1 MATPTN
7 SPPDATMRDSHGPK
21 MPVTKQ
27 TELEQYACDH
37 CKRRKLKCSREK
49 PKCVNCRGWSGPC
62 TYSRRGRIPRRPRT
76 NILQDNVNNHT
87 ERNLD
92 SSHVVESIAHTLP
105 TSFASHEPT
114 YLNLLNYESDKD
126 IIADSNRSVKSPAC
140 NKEKNEHIND
150 DSSAPSILSQAKSS
164 ITTAE
169 MKSSNLE
176 PALQRDAENGL
187 SYLTTIFS
195 EGSFDDPDIYS
206 NVKHF
211 RRQREVFFIPDK
223 AEGDRM
229 IQIFI
234 AGIERGKPFFTMP
247 PLDIIL
253 KLAFE
258 PKRVSERAW
267 LLLYNAFL
275 STTIAFMEPS
285 NTRINRGLQWNVW
298 IILQDSSFFL
308 EPSEIG
314 IQAIL
319 MVSCHSQDVVP
330 PGLCWTLI
338 SHACR
343 MAQSLNLHIPS
354 PKYPKKSK
362 ENAHRNCLFWNLFMI
377 DKSLS
382 LAYGRPPFLLSQLY
396 EGIDPPDLSF
406 LATFR
411 PHRPS
416 TAAIGTPDHQLSD
429 GFGALY
435 FGLARELFVLQGKI
449 IDIALVVH
457 NGEFGTEQISSMK
470 ERLEIWK
477 VNLDDKMSAYS
488 NFQGEE
494 SEIQSVQMGINFLTF
509 QYHHSVVY
517 LTRSSK
523 HNHELCLFHARIA
536 IEMLEK
542 LVSSSLEVFNGIVW
556 QLLYYPFMPYFV
568 LFSNII
574 ADPHSPSCF
583 DDLQSLRKVVYYF
596 LRMHV
601 QHRSARKLEKI
612 AETFTRLA
620 ESFVRGSMSRKALEG
635 KSPEINVEPL
645 SRSSELTSH
654 VTGWTVPQHPRQTGS
669 YPPGNDSQNV
679 NISNNIAASTEM
691 DLRDLSGDLTDPT
704 LLSFLSYPMDTSA
717 FNTEMAE
724 DNPLGDISSFTEQGR
739 AVTDPLLH
747 QLDFLSTEQS
757 LDGNFDWFSWDSY
770 AWNAPT
776 NGF

>member
-7 SPPDATMRDSHGPK
+7 SPPDATTRDSHGPK

-27 TELEQYACDH
+27 TELEQYA
-37 CKRRKLKCSREK
+37 LKCSREK
-49 PKCVNCRGWSGPC
+49 PKCVNCQGWSGPC

-76 NILQDNVNNHT
+76 NILQDSVNNHT
-87 ERNLD
+87 ERSLD
-92 SSHVVESIAHTLP
+92 SSHVVESIVHTLP
-105 TSFASHEPT
+105 TSSTTHEST
-114 YLNLLNYESDKD
+114 YLNLPNYESDKD
-126 IIADSNRSVKSPAC
+126 IMESNRSVKSPAC
-140 NKEKNEHIND
+140 NGEKNEHIND

-176 PALQRDAENGL
+176 PGLQRDAENGL

-247 PLDIIL
+247 PLDIIP

-362 ENAHRNCLFWNLFMI
+362 ENSHRNCLFWNLFMI

-470 ERLEIWK
+470 ERLETWK

-536 IEMLEK
+536 IDMLEK

-574 ADPHSPSCF
+574 ADPNSPSCF

-620 ESFVRGSMSRKALEG
+620 ESFVRGSMSRKALED

-645 SRSSELTSH
+645 SRGSEMTTH
-654 VTGWTVPQHPRQTGS
+654 ITGWTVPQIPRQTGS
-669 YPPGNDSQNV
+669 YPPGNDSQNA
-679 NISNNIAASTEM
+679 NTSNNIAASIGM

-704 LLSFLSYPMDTSA
+704 LLSFLSYPMDPSA

-724 DNPLGDISSFTEQGR
+724 DNPLRDINSFTEQGR
-739 AVTDPLLH
+739 AVADPLLH

-757 LDGNFDWFSWDSY
+757 LDGHFDWFSWDSY

>member
-7 SPPDATMRDSHGPK
+7 SPPDATMRDSQGPK
-21 MPVTKQ
+21 MPITKQ
-27 TELEQYACDH
+27 TELEQYAVSLELPHAIYILIKSDGN
-37 CKRRKLKCSREK
+37 SATI
-49 PKCVNCRGWSGPC
+49 VN
-62 TYSRRGRIPRRPRT
+62 
-76 NILQDNVNNHT
+76 
-87 ERNLD
+87 
-92 SSHVVESIAHTLP
+92 VES
-105 TSFASHEPT
+105 F
-114 YLNLLNYESDKD
+114 
-126 IIADSNRSVKSPAC
+126 VKSPDC
-140 NKEKNEHIND
+140 DGEQNEHTND
-150 DSSAPSILSQAKSS
+150 DSSAPSILSQAKIS

-176 PALQRDAENGL
+176 PGLQRDAENGL

-247 PLDIIL
+247 PLDIIP

-308 EPSEIG
+308 EPSEIA

-343 MAQSLNLHIPS
+343 MAQSLNLHTPS

-362 ENAHRNCLFWNLFMI
+362 ENAQRNCLFWNLFMI

-457 NGEFGTEQISSMK
+457 NGEFGTEQISK
-470 ERLEIWK
+470 Q
-477 VNLDDKMSAYS
+477 KMSAYS

-620 ESFVRGSMSRKALEG
+620 ESFVRGSMSRKALED
-635 KSPEINVEPL
+635 KSPEINVEPP

-654 VTGWTVPQHPRQTGS
+654 ITGWTVPQSQRQTGL
-669 YPPGNDSQNV
+669 YPPGNDVQNA
-679 NISNNIAASTEM
+679 NTSNNIAASTGM
-691 DLRDLSGDLTDPT
+691 DLRDLSGNLTDPT
-704 LLSFLSYPMDTSA
+704 LLSFLSYPMDTSV
-717 FNTEMAE
+717 FNNEMAE
-724 DNPLGDISSFTEQGR
+724 DNPLRDVNSFTEQGR
-739 AVTDPLLH
+739 AVADPLLH

-770 AWNAPT
+770 AWNAPGD
-776 NGF
+776 GF